1 MTTRRDSMSTRL
13 GRELQNW
20 FSLARTIADSGR
32 IRNRPE
38 QPLRERVHA
47 ASGFLRDG
55 LRELAAGLRQPE
67 ARPGRSGYLA
77 AALAGHDG
85 PAVSTSTK
93 NDLATP
99 PSPDMEA

>member
-20 FSLARTIADSGR
+20 FSLARTI
-32 IRNRPE
+32 
-38 QPLRERVHA
+38 A